1 MSGYPRYPNQGPPPP
16 GGQPFAFR
24 GAAAPPGGGYQ
35 SGPPPPPGAGYGSP
49 PAQQQPP
56 PPQFQGQG
64 LSTRMNQMNLGG
76 PPPPQMGS
84 HQPPP
89 PGAHQPPPPG
99 KFGAPPQGQ
108 FGYQQ
113 QPPAYGAGP
122 PVGMPVQQQPPP
134 PGAPPQPQFQPL
146 TAPPPGAAG
155 VGANQLSGLTP
166 NSSFYAPPPN
176 QATMQRIATPQRGGA
191 AKSVGHDPFAG
202 GAAAPPAAGPRTPAA
217 TGQSSAASP
226 AGSASAFMEENVD
239 WSIRHPK
246 QMLQFTTESI
256 PQSSQLSQ
264 NSKVVLGG
272 VIRPFVALE
281 EGIATIA
288 PGPAG
293 IVRCKK
299 CRTYMNAFVS
309 WFENGRRWRCN
320 ICGQAN
326 DCPSAY
332 FCHLDPHTN
341 TRRDKYDRPELSH
354 SVVEYIAPNEYMVRP
369 PQPPA
374 YFFVFDVSA
383 QAVTSGM
390 LAHVAAAVK
399 KVVLQDRCL
408 PGGERTQIGFL
419 SYDTSVQYFNLS
431 KRGRREDDSGKAQ
444 PQMLTVSD
452 LVELFVPLPPDD
464 LLVNLNEH
472 LDTVETFLEALPTMF
487 APPEPTRASPV
498 LQNESALGPALKAA
512 FTILKPLGGKM
523 LVFNS
528 VLPSVPN
535 VDGVLNPRGDNP
547 RLMGTDGE
555 APLLRPQSNWY
566 KDTAVEFSRAQI
578 SVDLFITNYN
588 YVDVA
593 TLTDLPKYTAGNFFS
608 FANFSSP
615 VDGARLEGAVYH
627 TLTRPTALEA
637 VMRVRC
643 TRGLRVTNFYGNF
656 YIRGQDLLALPNCS
670 SDSSYGFTIQHEDP
684 VIPSNV
690 LTIQSALLYTSTEG
704 ERRIRVITTVLPV
717 VTDLK
722 SVTNSID
729 ATVFVSL
736 LSKQGIDFALKNSPG
751 AARNKLVQSCLDVI
765 KTARSKPQTSRM
777 PGAPPPGA
785 FGAQNGE
792 ADHDGIPSHL
802 ALLPLMTLGML
813 KNIAF
818 RGGTDVH
825 PDERCSAMQVVSS
838 MWVGDQFKSLLYPK
852 MFRIDKME
860 PDAGSPFEEAADGEN
875 DRTGNHMPTEVCA
888 GPTGRKVRLPQM
900 LNLTVNALSSEGIY
914 CLENGS
920 DAYIWVGRQADP
932 GLLRVLFGEESI
944 ENLNHPEVRE
954 ILFSLCCYMFMNSLF
969 INTLVL

>member
-1 MSGYPRYPNQGPPPP
+1 
-16 GGQPFAFR
+16 
-24 GAAAPPGGGYQ
+24 
-35 SGPPPPPGAGYGSP
+35 
-49 PAQQQPP
+49 
-56 PPQFQGQG
+56 
-64 LSTRMNQMNLGG
+64 
-76 PPPPQMGS
+76 
-84 HQPPP
+84 
-89 PGAHQPPPPG
+89 
-99 KFGAPPQGQ
+99 
-108 FGYQQ
+108 
-113 QPPAYGAGP
+113 
-122 PVGMPVQQQPPP
+122 
-134 PGAPPQPQFQPL
+134 
-146 TAPPPGAAG
+146 
-155 VGANQLSGLTP
+155 
-166 NSSFYAPPPN
+166 
-176 QATMQRIATPQRGGA
+176 
-191 AKSVGHDPFAG
+191 
-202 GAAAPPAAGPRTPAA
+202 
-217 TGQSSAASP
+217 
-226 AGSASAFMEENVD
+226 
-239 WSIRHPK
+239 
-246 QMLQFTTESI
+246 
-256 PQSSQLSQ
+256 
-264 NSKVVLGG
+264 
-272 VIRPFVALE
+272 
-281 EGIATIA
+281 
-288 PGPAG
+288 
-293 IVRCKK
+293 
-299 CRTYMNAFVS
+299 
-309 WFENGRRWRCN
+309 
-320 ICGQAN
+320 
-326 DCPSAY
+326 
-332 FCHLDPHTN
+332 
-341 TRRDKYDRPELSH
+341 
-354 SVVEYIAPNEYMVRP
+354 
-369 PQPPA
+369 
-374 YFFVFDVSA
+374 
-383 QAVTSGM
+383 
-390 LAHVAAAVK
+390 
-399 KVVLQDRCL
+399 
-408 PGGERTQIGFL
+408 
-419 SYDTSVQYFNLS
+419 
-431 KRGRREDDSGKAQ
+431 
-444 PQMLTVSD
+444 
-452 LVELFVPLPPDD
+452 
-464 LLVNLNEH
+464 
-472 LDTVETFLEALPTMF
+472 
-487 APPEPTRASPV
+487 
-498 LQNESALGPALKAA
+498 
-512 FTILKPLGGKM
+512 
-523 LVFNS
+523 
-528 VLPSVPN
+528 
-535 VDGVLNPRGDNP
+535 
-547 RLMGTDGE
+547 MGTDGE

-944 ENLNHPEVRE
+944 ENLNHPEIYTKFSESDIGERLYAILAALQSDGHGVPRAFIVRE
-954 ILFSLCCYMFMNSLF
+954 AQDQYLERKFLWHLVEDPAQFENGTYSYEEFMQFVEQRTGAMASSAPGGAYHPGPGRGPPGAPVGMMPPPNKPGVPGAIISPPQPGIQTGMMMPPPNQPGLRPPAQTMMPPGGFVPPMPSGSGTGPGHNGPPGPPSFKPSGPPSNPTPMVQTPPLGGPPPPGRTQAFGGPPPPGKPLMSSSAPMPPNGHPGTSGPPSYGSGPPSQSGSFSSAPPSQPGSFGSSPPPQPGSFGSSPPPPPGSGQRFNAPYQSSASAGYGAPPPNVQPPNSGLSQGAPPPAAGPPRAAA
-969 INTLVL
+969 IRGMPPPPPPPPRRI

>member
-1 MSGYPRYPNQGPPPP
+1 
-16 GGQPFAFR
+16 
-24 GAAAPPGGGYQ
+24 
-35 SGPPPPPGAGYGSP
+35 
-49 PAQQQPP
+49 
-56 PPQFQGQG
+56 
-64 LSTRMNQMNLGG
+64 
-76 PPPPQMGS
+76 
-84 HQPPP
+84 
-89 PGAHQPPPPG
+89 
-99 KFGAPPQGQ
+99 
-108 FGYQQ
+108 
-113 QPPAYGAGP
+113 
-122 PVGMPVQQQPPP
+122 
-134 PGAPPQPQFQPL
+134 
-146 TAPPPGAAG
+146 
-155 VGANQLSGLTP
+155 
-166 NSSFYAPPPN
+166 
-176 QATMQRIATPQRGGA
+176 
-191 AKSVGHDPFAG
+191 
-202 GAAAPPAAGPRTPAA
+202 
-217 TGQSSAASP
+217 
-226 AGSASAFMEENVD
+226 
-239 WSIRHPK
+239 
-246 QMLQFTTESI
+246 
-256 PQSSQLSQ
+256 
-264 NSKVVLGG
+264 
-272 VIRPFVALE
+272 
-281 EGIATIA
+281 
-288 PGPAG
+288 
-293 IVRCKK
+293 
-299 CRTYMNAFVS
+299 
-309 WFENGRRWRCN
+309 
-320 ICGQAN
+320 
-326 DCPSAY
+326 
-332 FCHLDPHTN
+332 
-341 TRRDKYDRPELSH
+341 
-354 SVVEYIAPNEYMVRP
+354 MVRP

-875 DRTGNHMPTEVCA
+875 DRTGNHMPTDVCA

-944 ENLNHPEVRE
+944 ENLNHPEIYTKFSESDIGERLYAILAALQSDGHGVPRAFIVRE
-954 ILFSLCCYMFMNSLF
+954 AQDQYLERKFLWHLVEDPAQFENGTYSYEEFMQFVEQRTGAMASSAPGGAYHPGPGRGPPGAPVGMMPPPNKPGVPGAIISPPQPGIQTGMMMPPPNQPGMRPPGQPMLPGGFVPPMPSGSGTGPGHNGPPGPPSFKPSGPPSNPTPMVQTPPLGGPPPPGRTQAFGGPPPPGKPLMSSSAPMPPNGHPGTSGPPSYGSGPPSQSGSFSSAPPSQPGSFGSSPPPQPGSFGSSPPPPPGSGQRFNALYQSSASAGYGAPPPNVQPPNSGLSQGAPPPAAGPPRAAA
-969 INTLVL
+969 IRGMPPPPPPPPRRI